1 MIVMDSKGV
10 WRVSLIDKLLEGEI
24 NKSSLSSECAVLLS
38 GGVDSISVAFAAQRL
53 GKTIHAYS
61 FCLDK
66 NESYDYKKA
75 KEIAEIFGWKF
86 TGVKVPT
93 NNLVQDF
100 HRLVKLDCKKKTHFE
115 CVYPFLYV
123 YPEIRE
129 TEVLSGWAADGY
141 YGISKKAM
149 IHFKHTQELFDKFR
163 DNYFK
168 PNMCAGYLWHKKVAD
183 IHHKK
188 FITPYLTN
196 SVKEFFYSKSW
207 EELNTP
213 NQKHHVR
220 NAFDEFK
227 LIKNIKKHLN
237 LQIDCGIV
245 DLFETLIHNK
255 EINFKGRKRVMDIC
269 RDWNLLN
276 STNTLEEFFV

>member
-1 MIVMDSKGV
+1 
-10 WRVSLIDKLLEGEI
+10 LIDKLLEGEI

-163 DNYFK
+163 NNYFK

>member
-1 MIVMDSKGV
+1 MIN
-10 WRVSLIDKLLEGEI
+10 KLLTQEVVKQVWD
-24 NKSSLSSECAVLLS
+24 NDVAVLLS
-38 GGVDSISVAFAAQRL
+38 GGVDSISVAFAAMNAR
-53 GKTIHAYS
+53 KKITAYS
-61 FCLDK
+61 FHLDTHV
-66 NESYDYKKA
+66 SYDFLKA
-75 KEIAEIFGWKF
+75 KEIAERFKWDFVGI
-86 TGVKVPT
+86 VIPT
-93 NNLVQDF
+93 ENLVEDF
-100 HRLVKLDCKKKTHFE
+100 HKLVKLDCKKKTHFE

-123 YPEIRE
+123 YPKIRE

-183 IHHKK
+183 IHDKK
-188 FITPYLTN
+188 FITPYLTD
-196 SVKEFFYSKSW
+196 SIKEFFYSKSW

-213 NQKHHVR
+213 SQKHHVR
-220 NAFDEFK
+220 NAFGEFK